1 MGFINQFPYSD
12 FHEMNLDWLIKQT
25 KANND
30 KIAYLEEE
38 FSKIV
43 IVTEDHIQE
52 MINASIAANNITV
65 YQAINQVKNDLIAA
79 INDLNTDLTSRYKAY
94 TDAQIALQK
103 IYIDNQ
109 DVFYFNEAKTY
120 SDNNLVKAKDYTD
133 SQVLDYTMMINPITG
148 VYEDVRKVVDDIV
161 TYFHTE
167 NTLTA
172 GEYDALDLTADDYDN
187 YELTAYDYDFNGKTL
202 LNP

>member
-30 KIAYLEEE
+30 QIAYLEEE
-38 FSKIV
+38 FAKIV
-43 IVTEDHIQE
+43 VVTEDHIQE

-65 YQAINQVKNDLIAA
+65 YQAINQVRNDLIAA

-120 SDNNLVKAKDYTD
+120 SDNNLVKAKEYTD